1 MTLQLET
8 RPYFTNR
15 TAHFVQ
21 ERPELLILINSNVT
35 WTWYVQFQRG
45 ILLEPTTFLHMHKL
59 NLPAKHDTAKLDT
72 NDWVKSFLRFRRPV
86 TEGLSY
92 SWLFAWEKLIWSWFT
107 DSAITRST
115 WTQLSVTLCSC
126 HANWKNLYVDFDKK
140 KYDSFISWLLS
151 TQEMLSTKALQTIKS
166 KTWIIKK
173 EPVYGF

>member
-59 NLPAKHDTAKLDT
+59 NLPPKHDTAKLDT

-126 HANWKNLYVDFDKK
+126 HAKKNLYVDFDKK

-151 TQEMLSTKALQTIKS
+151 TQEMLSIKALQTIKS
-166 KTWIIKK
+166 KTWTIKK